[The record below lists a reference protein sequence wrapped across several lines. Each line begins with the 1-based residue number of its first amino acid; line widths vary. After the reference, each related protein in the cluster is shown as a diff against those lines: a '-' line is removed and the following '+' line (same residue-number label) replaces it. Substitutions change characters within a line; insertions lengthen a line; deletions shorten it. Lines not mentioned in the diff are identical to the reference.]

1 MLNLVEGVKRW
12 EAETGETD
20 QQPVVVMS
28 SDGVNRV
35 GLYTLLSYAR
45 DQFKLENKVNV
56 IQELYQYS
64 ERRTRPYTVL

>member
-1 MLNLVEGVKRW
+1 MKRW
-12 EAETGETD
+12 EAETGEAD
-20 QQPVVVMS
+20 QPVVVMS

-56 IQELYQYS
+56 IQE
-64 ERRTRPYTVL
+64 